1 MRIDNSDFTREQKN
15 ASDKIIKTLE
25 LHGFEWDGT
34 VQYQS
39 DSYDLYQKSIDFLKQ
54 NNHVFRCEC
63 SRKNLIKNKIGSNGF
78 IYTGTC
84 HNKIIHKNYSLRVF
98 VSNTNIEFTD
108 TLQGNQKCSLESEI
122 SDFIIWRR
130 DNIASYHLA
139 TVIDD
144 NELNVTNIVRGFD
157 LINSTF
163 CQIHLQNILNHK
175 TPSYSHIPIVI
186 DQDGNKLSKQFGACG
201 IENEAASKNLYNA
214 LVALCQEPPEEL
226 SNERLDSIWDWAI
239 VNWDISK
246 LRMLSSLN
254 HIEIT

>member
-1 MRIDNSDFTREQKN
+1 M
-15 ASDKIIKTLE
+15 
-25 LHGFEWDGT
+25 
-34 VQYQS
+34 
-39 DSYDLYQKSIDFLKQ
+39 
-54 NNHVFRCEC
+54 
-63 SRKNLIKNKIGSNGF
+63 
-78 IYTGTC
+78 
-84 HNKIIHKNYSLRVF
+84 
-98 VSNTNIEFTD
+98 
-108 TLQGNQKCSLESEI
+108 
-122 SDFIIWRR
+122 
-130 DNIASYHLA
+130 
-139 TVIDD
+139 IDD

-226 SNERLDSIWDWAI
+226 SNERLESIWDWAIVNWDMNKLSKQFGACGIENESASKNLYNALVALCQEPPEELSNERLDSIWDWAI

-254 HIEIT
+254 HLEIT